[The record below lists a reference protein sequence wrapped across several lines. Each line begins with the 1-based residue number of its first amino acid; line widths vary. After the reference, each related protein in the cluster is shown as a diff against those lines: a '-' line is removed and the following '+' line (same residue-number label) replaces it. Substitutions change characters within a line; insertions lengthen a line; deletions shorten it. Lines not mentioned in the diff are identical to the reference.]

1 MAILQRLKGEG
12 VGDWPSLGEF
22 LRAARRRDSSAL
34 AALGAALGAPP
45 AEQKE
50 LAQGDGAAVLL
61 ELACDLRAAKAARLA
76 AARCLVETEAGD
88 AGKLFAGAGDLLTDP
103 RLGGS
108 ARKLVE
114 KGLPAALKS
123 DGELGQVSLA
133 AGAFARA
140 VHAASSAVGQPK
152 VKEML
157 ASAPQGH
164 AGTAAGLFALGQ
176 GELSQDQREA
186 WEKLLEAV
194 CTAWRRAPDA
204 AKRMGLVPAW
214 PPNLP
219 DAFAPLVQEA
229 EKKMAAVQPPAA
241 VAAAKAPSPTK
252 PAAEPKRPPATTE
265 VVGQKKLAPPIK
277 RSQFRRPTGVVVEVP
292 AKAPRKPME
301 PLIGRPLPL
310 PSSELPP
317 PMKAAV
323 APGPFAQRLRS
334 LFDNRPEAIDRLCA
348 AADARAAVAGEN
360 QLLAEVS
367 RELSHKRWHEA
378 RAPREQLERLR
389 AIAQDEKQPA
399 QWRGVARLLLDR
411 LKTA

>member
-1 MAILQRLKGEG
+1 
-12 VGDWPSLGEF
+12 
-22 LRAARRRDSSAL
+22 
-34 AALGAALGAPP
+34 
-45 AEQKE
+45 
-50 LAQGDGAAVLL
+50 LAQGEGAAVLL

-76 AARCLVETEAGD
+76 AVRCLAETEAGD
-88 AGKLFAGAGDLLTDP
+88 AGKLFTGAGDLLTDP

-114 KGLPAALKS
+114 KGLPAALKGG
-123 DGELGQVSLA
+123 GEPAQVSLA

-140 VHAASSAVGQPK
+140 VHAAASAVGQPK

-157 ASAPQGH
+157 ASAPKGH
-164 AGTAAGLFALGQ
+164 AGAAAGLFALGQ
-176 GELSQDQREA
+176 GELAKEQREA

-194 CTAWRRAPDA
+194 HTAWRRAPDA
-204 AKRMGLVPAW
+204 AKRMGLLPPW

-229 EKKMAAVQPPAA
+229 ERKTAAVQPPAA
-241 VAAAKAPSPTK
+241 AAKAPSPPKTA
-252 PAAEPKRPPATTE
+252 PEPQRPPAAAME
-265 VVGQKKLAPPIK
+265 VAGQKKLAPPIK
-277 RSQFRRPTGVVVEVP
+277 QSAFRRPTGVVVEVP
-292 AKAPRKPME
+292 AKAARKPME
-301 PLIGRPLPL
+301 PLIGRTSVAAAVPEPESHKPAPLHL

-317 PMKAAV
+317 PMKVAV

-348 AADARAAVAGEN
+348 AADARAAVAGEQ
-360 QLLAEVS
+360 QLFAELS
-367 RELSHKRWHEA
+367 REISEKRWLEA

-389 AIAQDEKQPA
+389 AIAEEDRQPA
-399 QWRGVARLLLDR
+399 RWRGVARLLLDR